1 MLSMVFLTFRYYNTR
16 QCTFFKLIYVVQMN
30 DITTKQVI
38 SFILK
43 MLRPFQFHIT
53 IVLLTALVWAVD
65 VSFNPY
71 LVKVIIDR
79 VSISTANNL
88 FDNIA
93 IPAIFYVLILFVLEC
108 IFRLYNY
115 FFEIKMIPNLRK
127 NIVESSISILLNQD
141 NSYYQNNFSGSLANK
156 VNDLTNYIPD
166 IVQITID
173 RLVSRALALG
183 IGIYFLWQVH
193 ISFALLMLTWSAV
206 FVLSSFL
213 LAEKVT
219 NLADAWSELGSSITG
234 KMVDVF
240 SNIMSVRLFAS
251 KYQERLSLRATH
263 SEAVKVE
270 QRLQWLYT
278 WIFAFYGFSFLIMQI
293 LNLHFLV
300 KGREQELI
308 TTGDFA
314 FVMTV
319 NIAIANFLW
328 MIAKDFS
335 QFSKS
340 WGRITQA
347 LRTITAVPEI
357 EDRPDAADLVIKK
370 GEITFDKIH
379 FHYKGA
385 EPIFED
391 KSVVIESGQKVGL
404 VGYSGGGK
412 STFVNLV
419 LRLYDVKSGKI
430 SIDGQDIRNVTQ
442 DSLHR
447 NIGMIPQDP
456 SLFHRTLMENIR
468 YGKADA
474 SDDEVI
480 EAAKRA
486 HAHEFISKLPQG
498 YESLV
503 GERGVKLSGGQR
515 QRIAIARAI
524 LKNAPILILDEATS
538 QLDSVTESDI
548 QKSLWELMQGK
559 TTIVIAHRLS
569 TLLHMDRILVFDQGK
584 IVEDGTHQEL
594 LSKNGMYKTLWDTQV
609 GGFLPEESGKA
620 CIKGCI
626 EEQT

>member
-1 MLSMVFLTFRYYNTR
+1 
-16 QCTFFKLIYVVQMN
+16 
-30 DITTKQVI
+30 
-38 SFILK
+38 
-43 MLRPFQFHIT
+43 
-53 IVLLTALVWAVD
+53 
-65 VSFNPY
+65 
-71 LVKVIIDR
+71 
-79 VSISTANNL
+79 
-88 FDNIA
+88 
-93 IPAIFYVLILFVLEC
+93 
-108 IFRLYNY
+108 
-115 FFEIKMIPNLRK
+115 MIPNLRK

-173 RLVSRALALG
+173 RLVSRALALS
-183 IGIYFLWQVH
+183 IGIYFLWQVN
-193 ISFALLMLTWSAV
+193 ISFALLMLTWSAL
-206 FVLSSFL
+206 FVLSSLL
-213 LAEKVT
+213 LAGKIT
-219 NLADAWSELGSSITG
+219 RLADAWSELGSSITG

-263 SEAVKVE
+263 SEAVKAE

-278 WIFAFYGFSFLIMQI
+278 WIFTFYGLLFLIMQI
-293 LNLHFLV
+293 LNLYFLV

-308 TTGDFA
+308 TTGDFT

-335 QFSKS
+335 QFYKS

-357 EDRPDAADLVIKK
+357 QDQPDAVNLVVKE
-370 GEITFDKIH
+370 GEITFDKVH
-379 FHYKGA
+379 FHYKDA
-385 EPIFED
+385 KPIFED
-391 KSVVIESGQKVGL
+391 KSIVIESGQKVGL

-412 STFVNLV
+412 STFVSLI

-442 DSLHR
+442 DSLHK

-569 TLLHMDRILVFDQGK
+569 TLLHMDRILVFDKGK
-584 IVEDGTHQEL
+584 IIEDGTHQAL
-594 LSKNGMYKTLWDTQV
+594 LNKSGMYK
-609 GGFLPEESGKA
+609 SMSSN
-620 CIKGCI
+620 
-626 EEQT
+626 